1 MTYIERWLD
10 YAARLRDY
18 GMIIFLTLLVV
29 TVFVIP
35 VVVTSSSLLD
45 RISQDVL
52 LSAILVSGVVAASDR
67 SKVFIWIAL
76 VVLVALVVRWAGWLA
91 ASGHG
96 FVLRDYFGIL
106 SLTLLGAVIAK
117 QVFGAGAITRDRMMG
132 AVALYIM
139 VGLVWAD
146 AYQLIYRTI
155 PGAFAGSSAQDGSAD
170 RSTWVY
176 FSFVTLTTV
185 GYGDITPAARAA
197 RSLANLE
204 GLIGQLYPAI
214 VLARLVSLQV
224 SGVGSDKDPSS

>member
-1 MTYIERWLD
+1 MAYMERWLD
-10 YAARLRDY
+10 YAARLRNY
-18 GMIIFLTLLVV
+18 GMAIFLTSLVV
-29 TVFVIP
+29 TVFVVP
-35 VVVTSSSLLD
+35 VLVTSSSLMD

-52 LSAILVSGVVAASDR
+52 LSSILVSGVVAGSDR
-67 SKVFIWIAL
+67 SKVFVWIAL
-76 VVLVALVVRWAGWLA
+76 VVLVGIVVRWAGWLTPN
-91 ASGHG
+91 GQG

-106 SLTLLGAVIAK
+106 SLTLLGVVIAK
-117 QVFGAGAITRDRMMG
+117 RVFGAGAITRDRMMG
-132 AVALYIM
+132 AVALYMM

-146 AYQLIYRTI
+146 AYQLIYSTV
-155 PGAFAGSSAQDGSAD
+155 PGAFAGTPAQDGSAD

-185 GYGDITPAARAA
+185 GYGDISPAARAA

-224 SGVGSDKDPSS
+224 SGAGSGKDPSS

>member
-1 MTYIERWLD
+1 MAHIDRWLD
-10 YAARLRDY
+10 RAARLRNS
-18 GMIIFLTLLVV
+18 GMNILLVLLVV
-29 TVFVIP
+29 TVFVVP
-35 VVVTSSSLLD
+35 VVVTSSSLMD

-52 LSAILVSGVVAASDR
+52 LSCILVSGVVAASDR
-67 SKVFIWIAL
+67 SKVFLWIVL
-76 VVLVALVVRWAGWLA
+76 VVGFAIVVRWAGWLTPHVHA
-91 ASGHG
+91 
-96 FVLRDYFGIL
+96 FVLRDEFGIL

-117 QVFGAGAITRDRMMG
+117 RVFGAGAVTRDRMMG
-132 AVALYIM
+132 AVALYM
-139 VGLVWAD
+139 LVGLIWAD
-146 AYQLIYRTI
+146 AYQLIYSTI
-155 PGAFAGSSAQDGSAD
+155 PGAFVGTPAQDGSAD

-224 SGVGSDKDPSS
+224 SGVGSEKDSSK